1 MNDDLDADKLMQSAS
16 EVMKLNEKIAKTIKG
31 KDFAV
36 RMSAMGMTL
45 AKLIMEEAED
55 YTEALAYAARTMA
68 TLVEV
73 IDNETSRKEFQDPS
87 HVDDAVH

>member
-36 RMSAMGMTL
+36 RMS
-45 AKLIMEEAED
+45 
-55 YTEALAYAARTMA
+55 Y
-68 TLVEV
+68 
-73 IDNETSRKEFQDPS
+73 
-87 HVDDAVH
+87 